1 MIQGRQETQNDA
13 AQIKTNLNNLHEKQL
28 IQFAFMTT
36 KGNLNRVRLI
46 SILKNEPLNA
56 HQLTKRLEINYKA
69 VQHHINFLERNKLV
83 SKIGTKYGAVYFPST
98 LLKENMT
105 VFNEI
110 SKAVLK
116 SD

>member
-1 MIQGRQETQNDA
+1 MIQSRQETQNDA
-13 AQIKTNLNNLHEKQL
+13 ALIKTNLNNRHEKQL
-28 IQFAFMTT
+28 IQFAFMTS
-36 KGNLNRVRLI
+36 KGRLNRVRLM
-46 SILKNEPLNA
+46 SLLKNEPLNA

-69 VQHHINFLERNKLV
+69 VQHHINFLERNNLV

-110 SKAVLK
+110 SKVVLK
-116 SD
+116 K

>member
-1 MIQGRQETQNDA
+1 MIQGNRETQNDA
-13 AQIKTNLNNLHEKQL
+13 AKIRLDLNNQQDKHM

-110 SKAVLK
+110 SKTVLK
-116 SD
+116 K